1 MDLTEIIQTAEAAA
15 PWILAILIATT
26 TLAHALVAAARAFA
40 RYAATTPATWDDEVG
55 ERAVR
60 FSEAAASV
68 LEGLAAI
75 LPRIGVG
82 REPTVPPQGPPRR
95 RRPPTPPLV
104 VLALLCAALL
114 SGCGG
119 GAIRMHAHA
128 AAVTAG
134 AVTVAGATVD
144 DARAAALD
152 RVEAEHPTDPEH
164 DEQLELEAAR
174 WRPVGIALDGT
185 RTTLLLWLDSLD
197 LATRAEASD
206 GVLDALLPLAA
217 RVVRLYD
224 DAARLA
230 ADLGVTLPRLPTA
243 VLALIGGAS

>member
-1 MDLTEIIQTAEAAA
+1 MTLTEIIQTAEAAA
-15 PWILAILIATT
+15 PWVLGVLIATT
-26 TLAHALVAAARAFA
+26 TLAHALVRAARAFH
-40 RYAATTPATWDDEVG
+40 RYALTTPSTLDDEVG

-82 REPTVPPQGPPRR
+82 RVPTAPPQNPPR

-104 VLALLCAALL
+104 VLTLLCAALV

-119 GAIRMHAHA
+119 GAIRVHAHA

-164 DEQLELEAAR
+164 DEELDREAAR

-185 RTTLLLWLDSLD
+185 RTALHLWLDSLD
-197 LATRAEASD
+197 LATRAGD
-206 GVLDALLPLAA
+206 DDALPMLVPIAA

-230 ADLGVTLPRLPTA
+230 TELGVTLPRLPTA